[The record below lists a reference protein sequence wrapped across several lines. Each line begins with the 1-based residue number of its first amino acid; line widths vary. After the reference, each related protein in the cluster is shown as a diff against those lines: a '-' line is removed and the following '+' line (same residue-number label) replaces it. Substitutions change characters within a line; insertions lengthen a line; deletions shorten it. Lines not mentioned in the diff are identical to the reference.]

1 MHTHARMRETVKTRW
16 EMQMFPNLMKCSAAA
31 AAAHFNVYV
40 SATTTVAKH
49 LQKRGSCWLLF
60 GFLKLEKRSFP
71 IIIISKTL
79 RVAQPSASFSSS
91 PTTTPRI
98 SAVCELKPGD
108 SQSSTTKH
116 HTVQSF
122 WLLKTSSGGCCACSG
137 FSWIYFILFFLLHS
151 ERF

>member
-1 MHTHARMRETVKTRW
+1 MHTHARMRETAKTRW

-31 AAAHFNVYV
+31 AHFDVYV

-49 LQKRGSCWLLF
+49 LQKRDSCWLLF

-79 RVAQPSASFSSS
+79 RVASHPRASSS
-91 PTTTPRI
+91 PTVLLPRI

-116 HTVQSF
+116 HKVLSF
-122 WLLKTSSGGCCACSG
+122 WLLKTASGGRSACSG
-137 FSWIYFILFFLLHS
+137 FSYFILFFFASLRAILM
-151 ERF
+151 